1 MTLTKQRSIR
11 DPNAFPTT
19 QLFLL
24 AIVRLAEPIALTS
37 IFPYAWP
44 LVKKFHV
51 GNEEDAS
58 FYAGILISAFALA
71 ESLTGMY
78 WGGLSDRVGRKPVLL
93 VGCTGTMLSMVMLG
107 FASNIWIALAG
118 RALGGFLNGNIGVIQ
133 TMVGELVKKPEQEPR
148 AYSVMPFVWS
158 IGTIIGPAIGG
169 TFADPATSF
178 PNTFSKDGLFAQ
190 FPYLLPNLLC
200 SGLLLISII
209 TDMQPRVFLP
219 ESTYVSDET
228 PLIRTADAIKTPAVD
243 LRAET
248 YGTFEGSDDSKWRH
262 AQTKTKPVKIY
273 TKRIIALIFALGIFT
288 YHSMAYDHLLPIFL
302 EDKRGETIPI
312 FAQSAMGFNPFFT
325 PGGLGLSVQKV
336 GVIMSINGIIALFV
350 QAVVFPLAAEKLGI
364 HRLFIL
370 VSLLHPVAYLVMP
383 YLIYLPAKW
392 LMLGIYS
399 CLTIRNL
406 LSILAY
412 PVLLILIKEATPSPC
427 VLGKINGLAASA
439 GAACRTVAPPVSGY
453 LYTLGS
459 RMDFTGLA
467 WYGSA
472 LVAGVGAVQCFG
484 VKRARNE
491 LDDVEVEEEG
501 PVNIATAADEEYR
514 DVPA

>member
-1 MTLTKQRSIR
+1 
-11 DPNAFPTT
+11 
-19 QLFLL
+19 
-24 AIVRLAEPIALTS
+24 
-37 IFPYAWP
+37 
-44 LVKKFHV
+44 
-51 GNEEDAS
+51 
-58 FYAGILISAFALA
+58 
-71 ESLTGMY
+71 
-78 WGGLSDRVGRKPVLL
+78 
-93 VGCTGTMLSMVMLG
+93 
-107 FASNIWIALAG
+107 
-118 RALGGFLNGNIGVIQ
+118 
-133 TMVGELVKKPEQEPR
+133 MVGELVTKPEHEPR
-148 AYSVMPFVWS
+148 AYSIMPFIWS
-158 IGTIIGPAIGG
+158 VGTIIGPAIGG
-169 TFADPATSF
+169 AFADPATSF

-209 TDMQPRVFLP
+209 AGYFLLEETHPDMKPRVFLP
-219 ESTYVSDET
+219 DSTYVSDET
-228 PLIRTADAIKTPAVD
+228 PLIATADAIKTPAVD

-262 AQTKTKPVKIY
+262 AQTKIKPVKIF
-273 TKRIIALIFALGIFT
+273 TKRIIATIFALGIFT
-288 YHSMAYDHLLPIFL
+288 YHSMSYDHLLPIFL
-302 EDKRGETIPI
+302 EDKRGESVSI
-312 FAQSAMGFNPFFT
+312 FAQSAMGINPFSS

-336 GVIMSINGIIALFV
+336 GVIMSINGVIALFV
-350 QAVVFPLAAEKLGI
+350 QAVVFPFAAEKLGI

-392 LMLGIYS
+392 LMLGIYF
-399 CLTIRNL
+399 CLTIRNM

-439 GAACRTVAPPVSGY
+439 GAACRTIAPPVSGY

-484 VKRARNE
+484 VRRARNE
-491 LDDVEVEEEG
+491 VDDKEAKEEG
-501 PVNIATAADEEYR
+501 PAVTVGEVDEEYR
-514 DVPA
+514 DANA